1 MVADVLVIGWQAD
14 GHIEAEHILVVE
26 RHHALVGRTDR
37 ADRVRCAVPT
47 DLELVGDIA
56 IVVGGV
62 HEREAVHR
70 VIDAVGF
77 DHVPETQLVTAPAGP
92 IRDGGAV
99 GHSVGADAFL
109 DAFDRIGRRHG
120 ADLPGL
126 RRIPVR
132 GVHGRL
138 HASLPGHLDVDP
150 ICALGPGIHAE
161 ITRRGQ
167 VVDHGV
173 AAVGEADRLAHAAR
187 RRVGAAIV
195 VHDRGAMQGL
205 LDRRAAVVRVDGVAD
220 RHGRAD
226 LHVGLL
232 AVRGGDGQRII
243 DGRLVLGQHDH
254 TERGI
259 GIGVDGILHQA
270 IHRTHAKPIGPRG
283 AGRVRLALVLVGA
296 TPLGSPLGLP
306 TLARVRTD
314 IGAAEHAVAE
324 ARVADG
330 DHPAFR
336 VTLPGVRGLALRDR
350 VGKDG
355 IHIHELVRPILQIG
369 RQGGARITY
378 RLLHAIQSGGPGIL
392 VDPMHVG
399 GLRWNLPAGTA
410 TALAGTATATLG
422 ERGGRQ
428 TSQGQRPCGQG
439 GHQHRAPA
447 LLPT

>member
-37 ADRVRCAVPT
+37 ADRVRRAVPT

-99 GHSVGADAFL
+99 GHPVGADAFL

-132 GVHGRL
+132 GVHGHL
-138 HASLPGHLDVDP
+138 HASLPGHLDIDP
-150 ICALGPGIHAE
+150 IRALGPGIHAE

-205 LDRRAAVVRVDGVAD
+205 LDRRTAVVRVDGVAD
-220 RHGRAD
+220 RHGRTD

-259 GIGVDGILHQA
+259 GIGIDGILHQT

-306 TLARVRTD
+306 TLTRVRTD
-314 IGAAEHAVAE
+314 IGTAEHAVAE
-324 ARVADG
+324 ARVADS

-336 VTLPGVRGLALRDR
+336 VTLPGV
-350 VGKDG
+350 
-355 IHIHELVRPILQIG
+355 
-369 RQGGARITY
+369 
-378 RLLHAIQSGGPGIL
+378 
-392 VDPMHVG
+392 
-399 GLRWNLPAGTA
+399 
-410 TALAGTATATLG
+410 
-422 ERGGRQ
+422 
-428 TSQGQRPCGQG
+428 
-439 GHQHRAPA
+439 
-447 LLPT
+447 